1 MLPRRIVNHQ
11 SPITNE
17 STITDQ
23 QINNIVVPRDQ
34 HPPRIGISR
43 CLLGDEVRYDGGH
56 KRDPFLVST
65 FGRFVEWVPVCPEVE
80 IGMGTPREPIQ
91 LVASNDG
98 VSSDGQSVRLVGVKS
113 RQDWTMP
120 MTTFAASRVR
130 ELKAADLAGYVLK
143 KDSPSCGLERVR
155 VHNPFDSLR
164 SLRAGPFDSLR
175 SLRASATRVTR
186 SGRGLFAE
194 ALVRELPN
202 LPIEEEGRLNDPA
215 LRENFVERVF
225 AYQRLR
231 TLFAGRWAIHQLV
244 VFHSMH
250 KLQLLSHSRQGYA
263 ELGRLVASAVK
274 QPRRDLSATYQR
286 LFMTT
291 LSRLA
296 TLGRHS
302 DVMMHAI
309 GHLKRLIQADDR
321 DELLAAIADHRRG
334 IVPLIVPITLLR
346 HHIRRHDVGYLKD
359 QTYLDPHPRELALR
373 NHV

>member
-1 MLPRRIVNHQ
+1 M
-11 SPITNE
+11 SF
-17 STITDQ
+17 
-23 QINNIVVPRDQ
+23 VPRDQ

-80 IGMGTPREPIQ
+80 AGMGTPREPIQ
-91 LVASNDG
+91 LVVSQDG
-98 VSSDGQSVRLVGVKS
+98 VPSDGQTVRLVGVKS
-113 RQDWTMP
+113 RTDWTTR
-120 MTTFAASRVR
+120 MTTFAASRLR
-130 ELKAADLAGYVLK
+130 ELKDADLAGYVLK

-155 VHNPFDSLR
+155 VHDD
-164 SLRAGPFDSLR
+164 GH
-175 SLRASATRVTR
+175 VTR
-186 SGRGLFAE
+186 TGRGLFAE
-194 ALVRELPN
+194 ALIRELPN
-202 LPIEEEGRLNDPA
+202 LPVEEEGRLNDPA

-231 TLFAGRWAIHQLV
+231 ALFGGRWTIHELV

-263 ELGRLVASAVK
+263 ELGRLVAAAVK
-274 QPRRDLSATYQR
+274 QPRRELSTTYQR
-286 LFMTT
+286 VFMTT
-291 LSRLA
+291 LARLA
-296 TLGRHS
+296 TPGRHS

-309 GHLKRLIQADDR
+309 GHLKRLIQTVDR
-321 DELLAAIADHRRG
+321 DELLTAIADHRRG

-346 HHIRRHDVGYLKD
+346 HHVRRHDVGYLKD
-359 QTYLDPHPRELALR
+359 QTYLEPHPRELALR

>member
-1 MLPRRIVNHQ
+1 
-11 SPITNE
+11 
-17 STITDQ
+17 
-23 QINNIVVPRDQ
+23 
-34 HPPRIGISR
+34 
-43 CLLGDEVRYDGGH
+43 VRYDGGH

-80 IGMGTPREPIQ
+80 AGMGTPREAIQ
-91 LVASNDG
+91 LIARADG
-98 VSSDGQSVRLVGVKS
+98 VSSGEQRVRLVGVKS
-113 RQDWTMP
+113 REDWTVR
-120 MTTFAASRVR
+120 MTTFASSRVQ

-143 KDSPSCGLERVR
+143 KDSPSCGLARVR
-155 VHNPFDSLR
+155 VHEGQHVAR
-164 SLRAGPFDSLR
+164 
-175 SLRASATRVTR
+175 T
-186 SGRGLFAE
+186 GRGLFAE

-231 TLFAGRWAIHQLV
+231 VLFTGRWTTHALV
-244 VFHSMH
+244 VFHSRH

-263 ELGRLVASAVK
+263 ELGRLVADAVK
-274 QPRRDLSATYQR
+274 YSRRDISTTYQR
-286 LFMTT
+286 VFMAT
-291 LSRLA
+291 LARLA
-296 TLGRHS
+296 TPGRHS

-309 GHLKRLIQADDR
+309 GHLKRLIQPSDR
-321 DELLAAIADHRRG
+321 DELLAAIEDHRRG

-346 HHIRRHDVGYLKD
+346 HHVRRRDVGYLKD